1 MLTRLSIRNV
11 VLIEALDLEFSGGLG
26 VLTGETG
33 AGKSILL
40 DALGLVLG
48 DRADSSLV
56 RAGEESAQVTAVFE
70 RRPGPDPGPLEAS
83 ARPPAPGQARDDA
96 IGAILGNAGVE
107 IEPGESLIV
116 RRQLK
121 ADGGS
126 KAFINDQPVGVALLR
141 DLAGA
146 LVEIHG
152 QHDDRGLV
160 NPRGHRTLLDRFA
173 GADVAGIEAAWRMW
187 RAAEDAL
194 AAARARLAQASD
206 DRDLLLA
213 HLAELTALAPEVGEE
228 EELAEARATMQKG
241 ERLSGDLAEL
251 QHLWSGSDSA
261 LATLRSAARRLDRIS
276 AEHPLLGEAL
286 AALDRAVI
294 EAGEA
299 EDKLARAAE
308 VLSHDPAALDRF
320 ETRLFDLRAA
330 ARKHGCTV
338 DQLPDRMLDMRASL
352 DAIEGGE
359 AEIAGL
365 EAAATNAAANYR
377 QRAEA
382 LSALRSEAAARLD
395 KAVAGELAPLKLDAA
410 RFQTSV
416 SQLPEDRWGPQG
428 MDAVEFLISTN
439 PGAAFAPLAKI
450 ASGGELSRFILALKV
465 ALAEQG
471 GAATIIFDEIDRGV
485 GGAVASA
492 IGERLARLAV
502 GGQLLAVTHSPQ
514 VAARGASHFVIAK
527 SSEGTVTRT
536 SVTLLGAAGRQEEI
550 ARMLSGAE
558 ITAEARAQAD
568 RLLEGV

>member
-1 MLTRLSIRNV
+1 MLTSLAIRNV
-11 VLIEALDLEFSGGLG
+11 VLIEALDLSFGPGLG

-48 DRADSSLV
+48 NRADSALV
-56 RAGEESAQVTAVFE
+56 RAGADSAGVTATFE
-70 RRPGPDPGPLEAS
+70 FARLPDTIAAALNEA
-83 ARPPAPGQARDDA
+83 
-96 IGAILGNAGVE
+96 E
-107 IEPGESLIV
+107 IAVEPGEDLMI
-116 RRQLK
+116 RRSMK

-141 DLAGA
+141 EIAPA
-146 LVEIHG
+146 LVELHG

-160 NPRGHRTLLDRFA
+160 NPRGHRVLLDRYA
-173 GADVAGIEAAWRMW
+173 GGDAAGVAAAYAGW
-187 RAAEDAL
+187 RAAEEAL
-194 AAARARLAQASD
+194 EQARAAIASAKAEQ
-206 DRDLLLA
+206 DLLLA
-213 HLAELTALAPEVGEE
+213 HLAELTAIAPEEGEE
-228 EELAEARATMQKG
+228 QELALSRADMQKG
-241 ERLSGDLAEL
+241 EKLSGELEDLRGF
-251 QHLWSGSDSA
+251 WDGSDSA
-261 LATLRSAARRLDRIS
+261 LAQLRVAARKLDRI
-276 AEHPLLGEAL
+276 ADQHPLLAEAL

-299 EDKLARAAE
+299 EEKLAAAAE
-308 VLSHDPAALDRF
+308 AMLFDPAELDRI
-320 ETRLFDLRAA
+320 ETRLFELRAL
-330 ARKHGCTV
+330 ARKHGCQV
-338 DQLPDRMLDMRASL
+338 DDLPQVMRRMRAAL
-352 DAIEGGE
+352 DAIEHGE
-359 AEIAGL
+359 ADIAAL
-365 EAAATNAAANYR
+365 TQQVAQARAAYEEQARALHALRVEAAV
-377 QRAEA
+377 
-382 LSALRSEAAARLD
+382 RLD
-395 KAVAGELAPLKLDAA
+395 AAVAAELAPLKLDAA
-410 RFQTSV
+410 RFRTAV
-416 SQLPEDRWGPQG
+416 TLLEEDRWGAHG

-439 PGAAFAPLAKI
+439 PGADFAPLGKI

-492 IGERLARLAV
+492 IGERLARLAN

-514 VAARGASHFVIAK
+514 VAARGNRHYLIAK

-536 SVTLLGAAGRQEEI
+536 SVALLDASGRQEEI